1 MRLDQKTVDDLLGFV
16 EDRNLRFLA
25 ANEVPSAKEKVQI
38 LARAVK
44 LGEEVGELYNDV
56 LGYLGLQRQSK
67 LEKFTLE
74 NLEEEVVD
82 VLITLLVLVS
92 LFPEM
97 NLTEAI
103 ERKIKKIKAR
113 DEE

>member
-1 MRLDQKTVDDLLGFV
+1 MVVSKKTVDQLLDFV
-16 EDRNLRFLA
+16 ADRNLRFLSRD
-25 ANEVPSAKEKVQI
+25 VPSTKKKVQI

-56 LGYLGLQRQSK
+56 LGYLGLQRQDK

-97 NLTEAI
+97 DIETAI
-103 ERKIKKIKAR
+103 KRKIKKIKAR
-113 DEE
+113 DRR